1 MQLCSSAIPVDS
13 SSSSSKAAHECDSR
27 RQWRGQ
33 QSAVRIHTYKY
44 LVFIIVGIG
53 LCITCHMHHERAAP
67 CCLPGYTFCG
77 ATYDTYSCVYTISY
91 CRSLPA
97 FCSFFFLLGT
107 DADRRE
113 CNYIRG
119 PKLFRTCKVL
129 LKLSRPASAT
139 TARQGGYSQRSSAA
153 FAQRARQSRGC
164 SSCADCKNSDERGKF
179 PLHVLHRPPESV

>member
-1 MQLCSSAIPVDS
+1 MRFSQAVERPAVSSTYSYLQVPGVHYCRHWPMHHMSHASRTRCSLLSTRVHFLWSYVRYVLVRIYNILLP
-13 SSSSSKAAHECDSR
+13 
-27 RQWRGQ
+27 
-33 QSAVRIHTYKY
+33 QSAGV
-44 LVFIIVGIG
+44 LF
-53 LCITCHMHHERAAP
+53 L
-67 CCLPGYTFCG
+67 
-77 ATYDTYSCVYTISY
+77 
-91 CRSLPA
+91 
-97 FCSFFFLLGT
+97 FFLLGT